1 MVTIKIRMS
10 TNTYF
15 SSLQGIIMSNSDLCS
30 ITRKIENKDNNY
42 FQLQSTDFFYVCVNI
57 INYT

>member
-42 FQLQSTDFFYVCVNI
+42 FQLQSTDFFMFA
-57 INYT
+57 